1 MRLTAYKTLT
11 ATALLSCMMM
21 SGCASSDSY
30 NQAFTNKNVP
40 AGNGHTVNANES
52 RTFKAARIKLV
63 QQGFAI
69 QSMDPTMGVIKA
81 TRSIQ
86 DNKNKDL
93 TYSISANVDII
104 PSDPNTSIVRMSANQ
119 QSIMHHVYRDYWKLL
134 FILPL
139 FPTGIHYENAVI
151 SEGEVTDP
159 KFYKSFFDGLDSQ
172 IAAEPVAVAAPTP
185 ATVSPIVEIAA
196 PATVAPVI
204 EVKPIAAPEIKPP
217 SVSTSSD
224 GNISMT
230 TTITTKPV
238 TPTQTINTAPS
249 ISNQNAPEGVQK

>member
-93 TYSISANVDII
+93 TYNISANIDIT
-104 PSDPNTSIVRMSANQ
+104 PSDANSSIVRISASQ

-134 FILPL
+134 FIIPL

-151 SEGEVTDP
+151 NEGEVTDQ

-172 IAAEPVAVAAPTP
+172 LAADQVTPPSPPVTAPVSTPSEIAVPATPTP
-185 ATVSPIVEIAA
+185 VS
-196 PATVAPVI
+196 
-204 EVKPIAAPEIKPP
+204 EVKPIPVPEIKPP
-217 SVSTSSD
+217 TISTSTD

-238 TPTQTINTAPS
+238 IPSQTTNTVPT
-249 ISNQNAPEGVQK
+249 SNQSTPEAAPK